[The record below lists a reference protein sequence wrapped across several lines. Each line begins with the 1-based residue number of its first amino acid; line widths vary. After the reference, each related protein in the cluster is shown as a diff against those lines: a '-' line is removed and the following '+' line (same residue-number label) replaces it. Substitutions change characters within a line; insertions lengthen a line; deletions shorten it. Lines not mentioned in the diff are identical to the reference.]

1 MILRQDSCL
10 DSCISQDQAFAFVIR
25 TRNTDTT
32 YIQYILLADLLSS
45 RELSFV
51 ELMIAIDLQ
60 GSVLTVPIITAIS
73 TTFQPPQQHSF
84 EAFGKWV
91 YNSKGREKPSLER
104 NALHSKPGNDAC

>member
-51 ELMIAIDLQ
+51 ELIIATDLQ
-60 GSVLTVPIITAIS
+60 GSVLTVPIITAAS

-91 YNSKGREKPSLER
+91 CNSKGRENPSLER